1 MKTTFYKLN
10 VLLSQLPACYCDQM
24 AFDFERRSRQT
35 IRLKGYDYSLPGK
48 YFITICTINRECL
61 LGEIR
66 DGEIIMSP
74 AGEIV
79 RHEWLATSMVRPE
92 IELDAFVIMPNHLH
106 GIISI
111 RSRRGDPLDR
121 PAYRSITN
129 RTFQR
134 NVPVLK
140 SNTIGAIVG
149 QIKSNATKR
158 IRESLYPG
166 FHWQRNY
173 YEHII
178 RNESESQQIRKYILT
193 NPKNWIKDQDNPIN
207 F

>member
-1 MKTTFYKLN
+1 
-10 VLLSQLPACYCDQM
+10 M
-24 AFDFERRSRQT
+24 AFDFERRSRRT

-48 YFITICTINRECL
+48 YFVTICTLNKECL

-66 DGEIIMSP
+66 DRKMIVSP

-79 RHEWLATSMVRPE
+79 RHEWLQTPIVRDE
-92 IELDAFVIMPNHLH
+92 IELDTFVIMPNHLH

-111 RSRRGDPLDR
+111 RSRRGDPVDR
-121 PAYRSITN
+121 PVYQSITN
-129 RTFQR
+129 KILQQ
-134 NVPVLK
+134 NDPVLK

-149 QIKSNATKR
+149 QFKSNATKK
-158 IRESLYPG
+158 IQGSACPG
-166 FHWQRNY
+166 FFWQRNY

-178 RNESESQQIRKYILT
+178 RNESELLQIRKYILA
-193 NPKNWIKDQDNPIN
+193 NPSNWVDDQDNPLN

>member
-1 MKTTFYKLN
+1 
-10 VLLSQLPACYCDQM
+10 
-24 AFDFERRSRQT
+24 
-35 IRLKGYDYSLPGK
+35 
-48 YFITICTINRECL
+48 
-61 LGEIR
+61 
-66 DGEIIMSP
+66 
-74 AGEIV
+74 
-79 RHEWLATSMVRPE
+79 
-92 IELDAFVIMPNHLH
+92 LDAFVIMPNHLH

-111 RSRRGDPLDR
+111 RSGRGDPASRPEKIMDADRAILDR
-121 PAYRSITN
+121 APQQN
-129 RTFQR
+129 D
-134 NVPVLK
+134 PVLK

-178 RNESESQQIRKYILT
+178 RNESESQQIRKYILA
-193 NPKNWIKDQDNPIN
+193 NPGNWLEDQDNPLY